1 VHSSQDGESEG
12 LVSES
17 IELWTPTGKDF
28 DVLIV
33 QMQDLAAA
41 VEKLIERVPQ
51 GQTQTVIHKTAGMG
65 AVGIICAV
73 VSVCCLLVLG
83 GIGWMVAIE
92 LNKQNSELH
101 DLHAWKDVHSND
113 LAALKAWR
121 QQQEKS
127 K

>member
-1 VHSSQDGESEG
+1 VQPNQDGESE
-12 LVSES
+12 E

-51 GQTQTVIHKTAGMG
+51 SQTQTVIHKQSGMG
-65 AVGIICAV
+65 ATGVVCAAICALCVIFLV
-73 VSVCCLLVLG
+73 V
-83 GIGWMVAIE
+83 E
-92 LNKQNSELH
+92 LNRIDGRLR
-101 DLHAWKDVHSND
+101 DLDAWRSVHSND
-113 LAALKAWR
+113 IGALKADVR
-121 QQQEKS
+121 QLQKGTG